1 MTASVTNRKILLAGN
16 GAAACA
22 SLDLALSLRPP
33 ADVLVL
39 APSGGPLH
47 AWQDSLEAAAAR
59 RGVRCLTPERVNE
72 PDVVAEIAAFG
83 ADLLLSVYYTQIF
96 RPALLEAVNGP
107 RLNVH
112 PSLLP
117 RHRGTAPLIWAIVEG
132 DTRTGVTV
140 HHLDTSV
147 DTGRIVIQRELSI
160 HDEDTGS
167 TLHDKATRLAVA
179 TVADLL
185 RRWSYGEP
193 IPEGYAQEGPGC
205 LHRKADATLNL
216 IDPQD
221 SPERVARIVRAL
233 APPLPGAT
241 IALPGGLLTL
251 CRVTPVEI
259 SGPAGTL
266 TWTADGPVY
275 LLASGGVRLDRIW
288 AGGRELTGERLP
300 AAGLEP
306 VNA

>member
-22 SLDLALSLRPP
+22 ALDLVLSLLPTSN
-33 ADVLVL
+33 VLVL

-47 AWQDSLEAAAAR
+47 AWQDSLEAAAALS
-59 RGVRCLTPERVNE
+59 GVRCLTPERVNE
-72 PDVVAEIAAFG
+72 PDVVAEVAAFD

-147 DTGRIVIQRELSI
+147 DTGRIVIQRELPI
-160 HDEDTGS
+160 HDEDTGAS
-167 TLHDKATRLAVA
+167 LHDKATRLAVA
-179 TVADLL
+179 TVADVV
-185 RRWSYGEP
+185 RRWARGEQ
-193 IPEGYAQEGPGC
+193 IPAGREQEGPTC

-216 IDPQD
+216 IDPLD
-221 SPERVARIVRAL
+221 S
-233 APPLPGAT
+233 T
-241 IALPGGLLTL
+241 
-251 CRVTPVEI
+251 
-259 SGPAGTL
+259 
-266 TWTADGPVY
+266 
-275 LLASGGVRLDRIW
+275 
-288 AGGRELTGERLP
+288 
-300 AAGLEP
+300 
-306 VNA
+306 

>member
-1 MTASVTNRKILLAGN
+1 MTAPVASRKIVFAGN

-22 SLDLALSLRPP
+22 SLDLVLSVLPP
-33 ADVLVL
+33 SQVLVL
-39 APSGGPLH
+39 APAGGPLH

-59 RGVRCLTPERVNE
+59 RGVRCLTPERVND
-72 PDVVAEIAAFG
+72 PGVVAEIAAFE

-147 DTGRIVIQRELSI
+147 DTGRIVIQRELPI
-160 HDEDTGS
+160 HDEDTGA

-179 TVADLL
+179 TVGDLL
-185 RRWSYGEP
+185 RRWARGEE
-193 IPEGYAQEGPGC
+193 IPDGYEQDGPSC

-216 IDPQD
+216 IDPLD

-241 IALPGGLLTL
+241 IALRGGLLTL
-251 CRVTPVEI
+251 SRVTPVEI
-259 SGPAGTL
+259 DGPAGTL
-266 TWTADGPVY
+266 AWTPDGPVY
-275 LLASGGVRLDRIW
+275 LLRSGGVRLDRIW
-288 AGGRELTGERLP
+288 T
-300 AAGLEP
+300 
-306 VNA
+306 